1 MDNDTKR
8 EYELLATQIKRF
20 MDNQGHKV
28 GPMLR
33 RDLNNVRSQLKEEVF
48 SKK

>member
-1 MDNDTKR
+1 MDTDTKR
-8 EYELLATQIKRF
+8 ECELLAMQIKRF

-28 GPMLR
+28 NPKLR
-33 RDLNNVRSQLKEEVF
+33 KDLSSVRSQLKEKAL